1 MALRQ
6 IRQNDDPILRTPCKE
21 VQAVDDKIREIL
33 NDMADTMYH
42 TGNGAGLAANQVG
55 LLKRLVVIDM
65 GDGLIKLVNPKYIA
79 HSGEQDCIEGCLS
92 FPGRW
97 GKTKRP
103 AKVTVEA
110 LDENGKP
117 FRMEGTG
124 DMAKCLC
131 HELDHLDGRVFIDQ
145 VTEWLDV

>member
-6 IRQNDDPILRTPCKE
+6 IRKNDDPILRTPCKE
-21 VQAVDDKIREIL
+21 VKEVNSKIREIL
-33 NDMADTMYH
+33 NDMADTMYN
-42 TGNGAGLAANQVG
+42 TGNGAGLAGNQVG

-65 GDGLIKLVNPKYIA
+65 GDGLIKLVNPKIIA
-79 HSGEQDCIEGCLS
+79 QSGEQDCIEGCLS

-97 GKTKRP
+97 GRTKRP

-117 FRMEGTG
+117 FRIEGEG

-131 HELDHLDGRVFIDQ
+131 HGLDHLDGRVFVEQ
-145 VTEWLDV
+145 VTEWLDI

>member
-6 IRQNDDPILRTPCKE
+6 IRKNDDPILRTPCKKVKE
-21 VQAVDDKIREIL
+21 VNDKIREIL
-33 NDMADTMYH
+33 NDMADTMYN
-42 TGNGAGLAANQVG
+42 TGNGAGLAGNQVG

-65 GDGLIKLVNPKYIA
+65 GDGLIKLVNPKIIA
-79 HSGEQDCIEGCLS
+79 QSGEQDCIEGCLS

-97 GKTKRP
+97 GRTKRP

-117 FRMEGTG
+117 FRIEGEG

-131 HELDHLDGRVFIDQ
+131 HELDHLDGKVFVDQ
-145 VTEWLDV
+145 VTEWLDI

>member
-6 IRQNDDPILRTPCKE
+6 IRKNDDPILRTPCKE
-21 VQAVDDKIREIL
+21 VKEVNGKIREIL
-33 NDMADTMYH
+33 NDMADTMYN
-42 TGNGAGLAANQVG
+42 TGNGAGLAGNQVG

-65 GDGLIKLVNPKYIA
+65 GDGLIKLVNPNIIA
-79 HSGEQDCIEGCLS
+79 QSGEQDCIEGCLS

-97 GKTKRP
+97 GRTKRP

-117 FRMEGTG
+117 FRIEGEG

-131 HELDHLDGRVFIDQ
+131 HELDHLDGKVFVDQ
-145 VTEWLDV
+145 VTEWLDI